1 MGWLRLNEA
10 AQYLACSVE
19 VLRKLVDEKAV
30 PHSLLAGEPR
40 FLAQRLDEFLLSQEV
55 APAKKDVKGRKRDMA
70 GREIRPD
77 VDRGKVEGILKWL
90 EEYNDGNEI
99 FVNSFGSKL
108 RKALHTADWQELN
121 HELTARLARWCHPK
135 RPSPRNDEVQK
146 EAEILSMLLFGE
158 VIERDE

>member
-1 MGWLRLNEA
+1 
-10 AQYLACSVE
+10 
-19 VLRKLVDEKAV
+19 
-30 PHSLLAGEPR
+30 
-40 FLAQRLDEFLLSQEV
+40 
-55 APAKKDVKGRKRDMA
+55 MA
-70 GREIRPD
+70 GRKVRPD
-77 VDRGKVEGILKWL
+77 VDRGKVEEILKWL

-108 RKALHTADWQELN
+108 RKALDATDWQELN
-121 HELTARLARWCHPK
+121 HELTARLARWCHPQ